1 MVITLPTHYLN
12 QMIFRLSVIIL
23 MLSSCSAQYHLN
35 KAIKKGYK
43 CEQTGDTIRITTL
56 DSIPVIINDT
66 IVWEKIISTKDTV
79 IKYNTVYVPK
89 TRLDKRIEYK
99 IKVKTIYKDRLV
111 YKYKYRSEG
120 QKAKSEV
127 KKAKAE
133 RPRPRGNLS
142 LLFVGVG
149 IGLLLSYLFKFARQ
163 RYMF

>member
-1 MVITLPTHYLN
+1 
-12 QMIFRLSVIIL
+12 MIFRLSVIIL
-23 MLSSCSAQYHLN
+23 LLSSCSAQYHLN

-79 IKYNTVYVPK
+79 IKYRKVYTPL
-89 TRLDKRIEYK
+89 TRQDKRLQYK
-99 IKVKTIYKDRLV
+99 IQVKTIYKDRLV
-111 YKYKYRSEG
+111 YKYKYRAEE
-120 QKAKSEV
+120 QKSKSEV
-127 KKAKAE
+127 KIAKTQ
-133 RPRPRGNLS
+133 RPRPNGNLS